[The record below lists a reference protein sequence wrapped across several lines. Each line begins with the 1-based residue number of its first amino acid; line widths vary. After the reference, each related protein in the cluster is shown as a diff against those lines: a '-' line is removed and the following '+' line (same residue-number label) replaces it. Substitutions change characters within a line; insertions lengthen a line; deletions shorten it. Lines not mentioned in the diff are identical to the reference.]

1 MKTCTYSIYR
11 SNSRKQPLKHLLLSG
26 DNHVSCKAFLKYE
39 PDGYYGSF
47 GRRLFI
53 MERIP
58 ITREGL
64 DRLKKE
70 LEHIKRVER
79 PRNVRAIE
87 EARAHGDLSENAEY
101 HAAKERQSFIE
112 GRLTELESVIGR
124 AEVIEVNSS
133 ATDRVVF
140 GKTVLIYN
148 ITTDEEIKYQLLG
161 PYESEPE
168 NGRISVH
175 SPLGQALI
183 GREVGDEIKVKTPG
197 GIQEFEIL
205 EII

>member
-1 MKTCTYSIYR
+1 
-11 SNSRKQPLKHLLLSG
+11 
-26 DNHVSCKAFLKYE
+26 
-39 PDGYYGSF
+39 
-47 GRRLFI
+47 

-64 DRLKKE
+64 ERLKKE
-70 LEHIKRVER
+70 LGHIKRVER
-79 PRNVRAIE
+79 PGNVKAIE

-101 HAAKERQSFIE
+101 HAAKEKQSFLE
-112 GRLTELESVIGR
+112 GRIAELEDVISR
-124 AEVIEVNSS
+124 AEVIDIDDSDS
-133 ATDRVVF
+133 DRVVF
-140 GKTVLIYN
+140 GKTVLICN
-148 ITTDEEIKYQLLG
+148 IVTDEEIRYQLLG

-168 NGRISVH
+168 KGRISVH

-183 GREVGDEIKVKTPG
+183 GREVGDEVKVKTPG